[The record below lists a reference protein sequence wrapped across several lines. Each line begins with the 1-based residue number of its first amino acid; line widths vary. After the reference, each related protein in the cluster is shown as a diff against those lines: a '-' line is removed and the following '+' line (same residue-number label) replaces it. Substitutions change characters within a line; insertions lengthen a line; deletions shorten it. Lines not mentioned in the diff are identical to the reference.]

1 MSERPPGS
9 MRGIRA
15 AAPDRGERSGYARAM
30 VRAMPGT
37 LLTERLGIHR
47 SILSNQALLLAAT
60 LLLVISTTLLGQIRS
75 ATVFI
80 LSVAIIFAGA
90 VIAILAPWRSLPAW
104 ALGIV
109 PIIDVVAI
117 ALLRESAPLAGVG
130 LLWAFPAI
138 WIGSTFGV
146 GGVIAVFIGVSA
158 VIVFQVSHDDQ
169 QRLTA
174 ATVVLPFTVVA
185 LSALAN
191 STARRARAQR
201 ALLEKQS
208 AELRRSAE
216 RARRQEDLVTEVLDA
231 VDFGVIRVTP
241 DGDLAL
247 TNEAHARLQATADV
261 FGAPIAAYAADGVTP
276 VPADATPLFR
286 ARAGEVF
293 ESELVWFGA
302 PGQDR
307 RALSV
312 TARRLPSTTGSN
324 PGSIVVSRD
333 VTAEEQALRARD
345 DLVASVSHELRTP
358 LTSIIGYLDLALDDP
373 GIEAATRERLEVA
386 ARNATRLRELV
397 SDILAMSA
405 SSRQGAQF
413 DLVPA
418 ETDVAP
424 IARLSIE
431 SQAPRAADY
440 GIRID
445 DTGVRSATAVVDPRR
460 LRQVI
465 DNLLSN
471 AIKYNVRGGTVSVET
486 SADDASV
493 FLSVSDDGPGISRT
507 EQIRLFERF
516 FRGDAVRNS
525 STHGS
530 GLGLAISRD
539 IVRAHGGEITVR
551 STPGEGATFTVRLP
565 RDAGTTS

>member
-1 MSERPPGS
+1 MP
-9 MRGIRA
+9 
-15 AAPDRGERSGYARAM
+15 APY
-30 VRAMPGT
+30 
-37 LLTERLGIHR
+37 LTARLGIHR

-60 LLLVISTTLLGQIRS
+60 LLLVV
-75 ATVFI
+75 ATVPLNQVRSVTPFTASVSVIFVGAI
-80 LSVAIIFAGA
+80 LA
-90 VIAILAPWRSLPAW
+90 VLAPWRSLPAW
-104 ALGIV
+104 ALGIL
-109 PIIDVVAI
+109 PIVDMFAI
-117 ALLRESAPLAGVG
+117 AVLRESAPAAGAG

-146 GGVIAVFIGVSA
+146 GGVVAVFGGVSA
-158 VIVFQVSHDDQ
+158 IVAFQLVEDEA
-169 QRLTA
+169 QRLSA

-185 LSALAN
+185 LSALAHT
-191 STARRARAQR
+191 TARRARAQR

-208 AELRRSAE
+208 AELRRSVE
-216 RARRQEDLVTEVLDA
+216 RARRQEDLVTEVLNA
-231 VDFGVIRVTP
+231 VDFGVIRVTS
-241 DGDLAL
+241 DGALAV

-261 FGAPIAAYAADGVTP
+261 FGMPIAAYAADGITP
-276 VPADATPLFR
+276 VSAEATPLAR
-286 ARAGEVF
+286 ARSGEVF
-293 ESELVWFGA
+293 EGELVWYGA

-312 TARRLPSTTGSN
+312 TARRLPSRTGGDD
-324 PGSIVVSRD
+324 GSIVVSRD
-333 VTAEEQALRARD
+333 VTVEEQALRARD

-373 GIEAATRERLEVA
+373 AIGAATRERLKIAE
-386 ARNATRLRELV
+386 RNATRLRELV

-405 SSRQGAQF
+405 SSRHGAEF
-413 DLVPA
+413 DLVP
-418 ETDVAP
+418 EVTDVAT
-424 IARLSIE
+424 IVHTAIE

-445 DTGVRSATAVVDPRR
+445 ASGVHSGTATVDPHRV
-460 LRQVI
+460 RQVV

-471 AIKYNVRGGTVSVET
+471 AIKYNARGGSVAVSV
-486 SADDASV
+486 SV
-493 FLSVSDDGPGISRT
+493 GDVSVWISVADDGPGISRT

-539 IVRAHGGEITVR
+539 IVRAHGGEITVT
-551 STPGEGATFTVRLP
+551 SEPGEGAVFTVRLP
-565 RDAGTTS
+565 RQPGGAP

>member
-1 MSERPPGS
+1 
-9 MRGIRA
+9 
-15 AAPDRGERSGYARAM
+15 M

-37 LLTERLGIHR
+37 SLTERLGIHR

-60 LLLVISTTLLGQIRS
+60 LLLVVSSSVLGQVRDVGLF
-75 ATVFI
+75 TVCVTVIFGGAI
-80 LSVAIIFAGA
+80 L
-90 VIAILAPWRSLPAW
+90 AILAPWRSLPSW
-104 ALGIV
+104 ALGLV
-109 PIIDVVAI
+109 PVIDMIAI
-117 ALLRESAPLAGVG
+117 AALRESAPLAGVG

-146 GGVIAVFIGVSA
+146 GGVVAVLIGVSA
-158 VIVFQVSHDDQ
+158 IVLFQLVNDDE

-174 ATVVLPFTVVA
+174 ATFVLPFSVVA
-185 LSALAN
+185 LSALAH

-208 AELRRSAE
+208 AELRRSVE

-231 VDFGVIRVTP
+231 VDFGVIRVTRE
-241 DGDLAL
+241 GDLAV
-247 TNEAHARLQATADV
+247 TNEAHARLQATVDV
-261 FGAPIAAYAADGVTP
+261 LGEPIAAYAADGTTP
-276 VPADATPLFR
+276 VPPNETPLAR
-286 ARAGEVF
+286 ARAGELF
-293 ESELVWFGA
+293 EGELVWFGA

-312 TARRLPSTTGSN
+312 TARRLSSGTDADEST
-324 PGSIVVSRD
+324 IVVSRD

-373 GIEAATRERLEVA
+373 GIDAETRDRLEVA
-386 ARNATRLRELV
+386 ERNATRLRELV
-397 SDILAMSA
+397 ADILAMSA
-405 SSRQGAQF
+405 SSRQGAEF
-413 DLVPA
+413 DLIPVD
-418 ETDVAP
+418 TD
-424 IARLSIE
+424 IATIVRAAVE
-431 SQAPRAADY
+431 SQQPRAADH

-445 DTGVRSATAVVDPRR
+445 SSGVRPGIAHVDPRR
-460 LRQVI
+460 LRQIV

-471 AIKYNVRGGTVSVET
+471 AIKYNVRGGTVTVAVEIGATSVQI
-486 SADDASV
+486 AVA
-493 FLSVSDDGPGISRT
+493 DDGPGISRS
-507 EQIRLFERF
+507 EQGRVFDRF

-539 IVRAHGGEITVR
+539 IVRAHGGEITVSSALGSG
-551 STPGEGATFTVRLP
+551 STFIVRLP
-565 RDAGTTS
+565 RKQGSAT

>member
-1 MSERPPGS
+1 
-9 MRGIRA
+9 
-15 AAPDRGERSGYARAM
+15 M
-30 VRAMPGT
+30 VKAMPGT
-37 LLTERLGIHR
+37 ILTERLGIHR

-60 LLLVISTTLLGQIRS
+60 LLLVVSTSLLGQIRYVTIF
-75 ATVFI
+75 A
-80 LSVAIIFAGA
+80 LSVSVIFAGA
-90 VIAILAPWRSLPAW
+90 VLAILAPWRSLPAW

-109 PIIDVVAI
+109 PIIDVAAI
-117 ALLRESAPLAGVG
+117 AVLRESAPLAGVG

-146 GGVIAVFIGVSA
+146 GGIVAVFLSVSA
-158 VIVFQVSHDDQ
+158 IVAFQLSYDDE

-185 LSALAN
+185 LAALAN

-231 VDFGVIRVTP
+231 VDFGVIRITP
-241 DGDLAL
+241 GGDLTV

-276 VPADATPLFR
+276 VSADATPLFR
-286 ARAGEVF
+286 ARAGEEF
-293 ESELVWFGA
+293 EGELVWFGA
-302 PGQDR
+302 PGEGR

-312 TARRLPSTTGSN
+312 TARRLPSTTDAHG
-324 PGSIVVSRD
+324 GSIVVSRD

-358 LTSIIGYLDLALDDP
+358 LTSIIGYLDLAMDDP
-373 GIEAATRERLEVA
+373 AMDAATRERLEVA

-405 SSRQGAQF
+405 ASRHGAEF

-418 ETDVAP
+418 ETDVATVV
-424 IARLSIE
+424 RLSIE
-431 SQAPRAADY
+431 SQAPRAADS

-445 DTGVRSATAVVDPRR
+445 DTAVRTGTAVVDPRR
-460 LRQVI
+460 LRQVV

-471 AIKYNVRGGTVSVET
+471 AIKYNERGGTVTVET
-486 SADDASV
+486 EVDDRSV
-493 FLSVSDDGPGISRT
+493 RIVVSDDGPGISAT
-507 EQIRLFERF
+507 EQSRLFERF

-551 STPGEGATFTVRLP
+551 SSLGEGATFTVRLP
-565 RDAGTTS
+565 RETGRG